1 MKFSRWLL
9 FLFDLLIIGL
19 AIISTY
25 LYFIAPSMVYD
36 RNSLALVAWMKS
48 GNARPCGR
56 IRLTKRLTPQPSPS
70 PALAWRLRRRI
81 TLRVLSGEG
90 YVCVKCGGGIQP

>member
-36 RNSLALVAWMKS
+36 RNSLALVAWIFWIGGLIGFAVFIVMLDEDE
-48 GNARPCGR
+48 GR
-56 IRLTKRLTPQPSPS
+56 KP
-70 PALAWRLRRRI
+70 
-81 TLRVLSGEG
+81 
-90 YVCVKCGGGIQP
+90 